1 MRTPEITAQLASGD
15 EAYVALSHYGR
26 VERGLNNGPCIAEI
40 WRTTDRGRSWQRLPW
55 RRSAHVLISHAIFA
69 TWPPEWV
76 NKMWL
81 AGAGLEIEVFEDEGT
96 TSPETTIWRATW
108 NGTRWHVRFDRL
120 WNLDVDGP
128 IPPPRLELHLP
139 GITTPPNFGPFR

>member
-15 EAYVALSHYGR
+15 EAYVALSHDGR
-26 VERGLNNGPCIAEI
+26 GKPALNNGTQIAEI

-55 RRSAHVLISHAIFA
+55 RRSARVLISRALFA
-69 TWPPEWV
+69 VWPPEYV
-76 NKMWL
+76 NRMRL
-81 AGAGLEIEVFEDEGT
+81 CAAGLEIEVFEDHGILASEE
-96 TSPETTIWRATW
+96 PIWRATW

-128 IPPPRLELHLP
+128 ISPARLELHLP